1 MKRLLIL
8 SYYFPPLGLG
18 GTQRI
23 AKFVKYLPQF
33 GWQPTV
39 VTVKP
44 VLYWAED
51 ESLMNDVA
59 DAQVVRTE
67 SWDPQRLLARLG
79 KKRTGAPSGTE
90 QGLFGILNRKLMPLL
105 FQPDV
110 KILWRCHALTA
121 VKELVRQKPFDALLT
136 TSPPHSTHLIG
147 RRAAA
152 LFKLPWLADFRDGWA
167 GSHVVSEPNDL
178 ARRRNL
184 QLQRR
189 VVASADA
196 IVACSKAILESLLP
210 EADRNKKGWVI
221 TNGYDPEDFAIDP
234 KPKNVRF
241 TLCYSG
247 TVNRWADP
255 APFLKG
261 LAWAMRMDRSLQNK
275 IRVLFVGLDMS
286 ASLADKVAAE
296 GLAEWV
302 TLLGHHPHRKAVSF
316 LAAADGLLLLVDAE
330 PSDTFIPGK
339 TFEYI
344 GAQKPMFVIS
354 NSHPTND
361 LLRAYSRAVIVTS
374 RRPEEI
380 GRRLIEFI
388 DSPPQAGVR
397 DNAFVQAFDRRRQ
410 TALLAQILDKI
421 TAEKKFA

>member
-44 VLYWAED
+44 ILYWAED
-51 ESLMNDVA
+51 ESLSADVA
-59 DAQVVRTE
+59 DAEIVRTE

-90 QGLFGILNRKLMPLL
+90 QGLFGTFNRKLMPLL

-110 KILWRCHALTA
+110 KILWRFHALAA
-121 VKELVRQKPFDALLT
+121 VKALARQKPYDALLT

-167 GSHVVSEPNDL
+167 GSHVVSEPNEL

-184 QLQRR
+184 RLQRR

-196 IVACSKAILESLLP
+196 IVACSKAILERLLP

-255 APFLKG
+255 EPFLKG
-261 LAWAMRMDRSLQNK
+261 LAWAMTMKPALQNK
-275 IRVLFVGLDMS
+275 VRVLFVGLDMS
-286 ASLADKVAAE
+286 GNLADKVKAE
-296 GLAEWV
+296 GLQNCVE
-302 TLLGHHPHRKAVSF
+302 LLGHRPHREAVSF
-316 LAAADGLLLLVDAE
+316 VRVADGLLLLVDAE

-344 GAQKPMFVIS
+344 GAQKPMFVVS
-354 NSHPTND
+354 NSRPTNE
-361 LLRAYSRAVIVTS
+361 LLREYRRAVIVTT
-374 RRPEEI
+374 RQPEEI
-380 GRRLIEFI
+380 ARRLIEFI
-388 DSPPQAGVR
+388 DSPPQAGVQ
-397 DNAFVQAFDRRRQ
+397 DDAFVQTFDRRRQ
-410 TALLAQILDKI
+410 SALLAQILDKI